1 MEGWFD
7 AFVGG
12 MVSMTF
18 GDAPPKM
25 AGFAASWGQKKAYG
39 QLPAL

>member
-25 AGFAASWGQKKAYG
+25 AGFAAS
-39 QLPAL
+39 